1 MRQLLVLAAVC
12 AGLGACSTTGGEG
25 AAGDLAL
32 SAFDYASSDA
42 TRQAGSR
49 FGYQLASDDGWQ
61 GDLAFEEDSGVL
73 SVVFTM
79 TDGTEAE
86 LRVGMPYLEDGVRRY
101 HGSTI
106 DGLDVFVELQAGPCE
121 QGGDTLTHFAM
132 VEIGSNALEGC
143 GLERA
148 EIDRWSN
155 YLMDFLPA
163 IDTCLGEL
171 GARAQHVSLA
181 YSQPGGN
188 TGVRLVD
195 QDGATWEC
203 TTREDD
209 TAINS
214 IRQLNAADA
223 LLGEGDPV
231 FVRSRMPA
239 FGDACYVYESVRLAD
254 GALVGALGYDT
265 CDSVP
270 MASLGNS

>member
-1 MRQLLVLAAVC
+1 MRQFLVLVAVC
-12 AGLGACSTTGGEG
+12 AGLGACTTTGGDG
-25 AAGDLAL
+25 AAGGLAL

-42 TRQAGSR
+42 TRQAGTR
-49 FGYQLASDDGWQ
+49 FGYELAGDDGWQ
-61 GDLAFEEDSGVL
+61 GNLMFEEDSGVL
-73 SVVFTM
+73 SVVFSM

-101 HGSTI
+101 HGSTV
-106 DGLDVFVELQAGPCE
+106 DGRDVFVELQAGPCA
-121 QGGDTLTHFAM
+121 QGGDTQTHFAM
-132 VEIGSNALEGC
+132 VEIGSHQFEGC

-155 YLMDFLPA
+155 YLMAFMPA
-163 IDTCLGEL
+163 IDICLGEL
-171 GARAQHVSLA
+171 GSRAQYVSLA

-209 TAINS
+209 SAINS

-231 FVRSRMPA
+231 FVRSQMPE
-239 FGDACYVYESVRLAD
+239 FGDDCYVYESVRLAD
-254 GALVGALGYDT
+254 GSLVGALGYDT

-270 MASLGNS
+270 MASLDNS